1 MEMVR
6 LVDFNVSFVS
16 VMMDVDAQPS
26 AIAGWLGGLDV
37 LKNFVNLE
45 DEEDEEGTG
54 EEGKALQK
62 EEEER
67 DEMVEASVQREFEV
81 PSNQEEVGTATVV
94 AGSRSMETN
103 KGKEAGQ
110 EQEVGEDDGNQGELE
125 SSKGGG
131 LSTDAGWKDDDGFE
145 DVDIGAGGEK
155 KGTVDGQVGIHQK
168 DKEEKVMPSQV
179 EQNRAV
185 GSVKESTVT
194 ESKKKKK
201 KKKKNSNNSTVT
213 TEQEKLPVAVAAK
226 EQDKKYPE
234 KDKTYSEMEKK
245 IQVLESIIKE
255 RESQLE
261 RKAEEVAEAKRVTDA
276 VVKKNEELAM
286 TQASISELDLENMR
300 RYGFC

>member
-94 AGSRSMETN
+94 ASSRSMETN
-103 KGKEAGQ
+103 KGKEGGQ

-194 ESKKKKK
+194 ESKKKK